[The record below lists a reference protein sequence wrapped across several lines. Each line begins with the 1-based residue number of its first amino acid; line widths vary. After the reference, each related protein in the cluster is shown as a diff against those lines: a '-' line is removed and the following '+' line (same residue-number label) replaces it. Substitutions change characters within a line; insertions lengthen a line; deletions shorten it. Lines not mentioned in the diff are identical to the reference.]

1 MAKKPK
7 SDNFD
12 ALGSVFDFLFE
23 EAKKPPEKRK
33 PIVPTGVAGGD
44 MLTDGIFAALE
55 KPGVFISDKIVG
67 EFNSAIEL
75 QLGAIQFDDAGKV
88 KVTTNSLIDFLKD
101 PQGTVEKS
109 IQRNQGI
116 RKSMRAAYLGKFT
129 EDFIASGWARKY
141 GNLEAQRAVY
151 GTSIARNSRDE
162 SYSVQRAIGE
172 FKAEKSTPGYMVNR
186 SAELL
191 RRKLI
196 SDTQWSN
203 LTNAEKEQFNLAL
216 LKEDSWD
223 KDLESL
229 GRQADTSLRDFLLAK
244 FPAQGNAMY
253 QEYINSTTII
263 QRGKAKREKIFD
275 KKIYLKLENEN
286 LDSRISDLQ
295 NLGVRTAQQEEELN
309 IYRKTKFILDKRN
322 GESLLRTELE
332 RIKNDLR
339 SVTDPTYRGQLK
351 RELKDTRSALR
362 YLGGSKLI
370 NTIGKAEG
378 YLDSL
383 QSIYGGATF
392 SGLFASMLDG
402 SYYDKNRNSF
412 MRPTIEHKFKM
423 PGDLENTLMLPD
435 NDEVKRNFIKAHNR
449 IGTDIYYFTPRSIFR
464 TLFYN
469 GEGFTYLLYKKL
481 EKQNE
486 LIQMMKNSL
495 GDTDYSAKDLLQ
507 LVFLDEEKLEEF
519 FRQNGMRFNQQQV
532 DSIVNLLSSS
542 KGLKS
547 AVNFFSTNRRIQQRV
562 QNKINALLLPARR
575 KIANGFLMRF
585 VSKYGG
591 KELLEQWIA
600 KGGVQFMFKSIA
612 TAIASALGLAGG
624 PVGSIVVS
632 AITMAVTDLGM
643 KAIGQIM
650 VIGKYFLL
658 GLVGLIVLFFTWSA
672 GSNKVFFKDN
682 FSYYHVPPGSVVM
695 CSMYE
700 EIELESSDDYP
711 WGDAIIPPPSG
722 EKCIFGTGTYGCS
735 QGYKDVTGWSHQNY
749 TSNMPVDLTY
759 IGYIY
764 APQFCNSGDCRI
776 TRIAV
781 INCRDG
787 SNAGGIVE
795 LTANDGRNTYFFKL
809 LHVKPLASLGE
820 KLSSGQA
827 VAVVQDA
834 PEVEK
839 GNCWTGKHLH
849 LETKQNGSVVDPL
862 ELLQSFS
869 CSVPDEKDCSRP

>member
-12 ALGSVFDFLFE
+12 ALGSIFDFLFE
-23 EAKKPPEKRK
+23 EARKPPDKRK
-33 PIVPTGVAGGD
+33 PIVPTGVSGGD
-44 MLTDGIFAALE
+44 AITDGIFASLE
-55 KPGVFISDKIVG
+55 KPGAFISDKIVG

-101 PQGTVEKS
+101 PQGTVEKA

-129 EDFIASGWARKY
+129 EDFIASGWAKKY
-141 GNLEAQRAVY
+141 GNLEAQRAIY
-151 GTSIARNSRDE
+151 GTSIARNSKEE
-162 SYSVQRAIGE
+162 SYAVQRAIGE
-172 FKAEKSTPGYMVNR
+172 FKAEKSTPGYMANR

-196 SDTQWSN
+196 SDAQWNTLSN
-203 LTNAEKEQFNLAL
+203 DEKEEFNLSL
-216 LKEDSWD
+216 IKEDS
-223 KDLESL
+223 SSA
-229 GRQADTSLRDFLLAK
+229 GTSLKDFLLAK
-244 FPAQGNAMY
+244 FPVQGNAMY
-253 QEYINSTTII
+253 QEYINSTTITE
-263 QRGKAKREKIFD
+263 RGRPSRKKLFEKEV
-275 KKIYLKLENEN
+275 YLKLENEN

-295 NLGVRTAQQEEELN
+295 NLGVRTAQQEEELG

-322 GESLLRTELE
+322 GESLLRAELE
-332 RIKNDLR
+332 RIKNDLS
-339 SVTDPTYRGQLK
+339 SVTDPTYKAQLK

-362 YLGGSKLI
+362 YLGNSKLI
-370 NTIGKAEG
+370 NTIGRTEG

-383 QSIYGGATF
+383 QSIYGGATL

-402 SYYDKNRNSF
+402 SYYDKNRNSLL
-412 MRPTIEHKFKM
+412 RPTDELKFKM
-423 PGDLENTLMLPD
+423 PGDIENTLMIPSSSGQNKFLR
-435 NDEVKRNFIKAHNR
+435 VHNQ
-449 IGTDIYYFTPRSIFR
+449 IGTNVYYFTPRSIFR

-469 GEGFTYLLYKKL
+469 GEGFTYLLYRKL
-481 EKQNE
+481 EKQTE
-486 LIQMMKNSL
+486 LIDLMKSSL
-495 GDTDYSAKDLLQ
+495 GDGDYSAKDLLQ
-507 LVFLDEEKLEEF
+507 LVFLDEEKLEDF

-532 DSIVNLLSSS
+532 DTLVNVLGSS

-547 AVNFFSTNRRIQQRV
+547 LVNFFSTNRRIQQKIQNRI
-562 QNKINALLLPARR
+562 NKITSPLRR
-575 KIANGFLMRF
+575 KIANGFLMKF

-600 KGGVQFMFKSIA
+600 KGGVQFLFKSIA
-612 TAIASALGLAGG
+612 TGIASALGLAGG
-624 PVGSIVVS
+624 PLGSIVVS
-632 AITMAVTDLGM
+632 AITMAVTDIGM

-658 GLVGLIVLFFTWSA
+658 GLVGLIILFFSLGA
-672 GSNKVFFKDN
+672 SSNKGFFKKN
-682 FSYYHVPPGSVVM
+682 FSYYHVIPGTVLQ

-700 EIELESSDDYP
+700 EVELGSDDEYP

-722 EKCIFGTGTYGCS
+722 EKCVFGTGTYGCS
-735 QGYKDVTGWSHQNY
+735 QGYKDVTGWSHENY
-749 TSNMPVDLTY
+749 TQNMPVDLVY
-759 IGYIY
+759 VGYIY
-764 APQFCNSGDCRI
+764 APQFCDTGDCRI

-781 INCRDG
+781 INCRDN
-787 SNAGGIVE
+787 SKAGGIVE
-795 LTANDGRNTYFFKL
+795 LTASDGKTTYFFKL
-809 LHVKPLASLGE
+809 LHVKPLAGLGE
-820 KLSSGQA
+820 KLSSGQP
-827 VAVVQDA
+827 VAVVQEA

-849 LETKQNGSVVDPL
+849 LETKQNSSTVDPL
-862 ELLQSFS
+862 ELLQSFG